1 MRNRELIMHIAK
13 AKARNE
19 NQGALFYHLS
29 RALQRLELQLGDG
42 WIKKQL
48 PAETRF
54 YSVGV
59 SLRS

>member
-1 MRNRELIMHIAK
+1 MHIAK